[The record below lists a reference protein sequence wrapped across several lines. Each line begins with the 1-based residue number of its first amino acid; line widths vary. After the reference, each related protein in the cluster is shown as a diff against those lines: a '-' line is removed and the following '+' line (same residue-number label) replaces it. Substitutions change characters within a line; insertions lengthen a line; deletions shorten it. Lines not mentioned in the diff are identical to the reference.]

1 MRRGRADVR
10 EVVGPT
16 GYAQR
21 MRRSAYSRIAV
32 TALLIALVAATLAP
46 DVVAPFLKN
55 PQESASARA
64 VTERVFEAITEP
76 PQIVARVFGIWINGH
91 SAQLWPRGW
100 PAFAA
105 LSLRI
110 VLTSTPFWLL
120 AGTLIFELIRLASTP
135 WRRTHTTT
143 PATPS
148 TETCRRCGRPI
159 EENAANA
166 AIFEG
171 MHWLCFHLEF
181 EHDADPDV
189 ACSDFAG
196 CPWWTIAHL
205 EREVKELGLDP
216 SQVVLEAV
224 RRRADDG

>member
-1 MRRGRADVR
+1 
-10 EVVGPT
+10 
-16 GYAQR
+16 

-46 DVVAPFLKN
+46 DVVAPFLKH

-91 SAQLWPRGW
+91 AAQLWSRGW
-100 PAFAA
+100 PPFAA
-105 LSLRI
+105 FSLRI
-110 VLTSTPFWLL
+110 ILTSTPFWTVV
-120 AGTLIFELIRLASTP
+120 GVLIFELLRLSSAP

-148 TETCRRCGRPI
+148 SETCRRCGQPV

-205 EREVKELGLDP
+205 ERKVKELGLDP
-216 SQVVLEAV
+216 SQVLLEAV
-224 RRRADDG
+224 RRHADER